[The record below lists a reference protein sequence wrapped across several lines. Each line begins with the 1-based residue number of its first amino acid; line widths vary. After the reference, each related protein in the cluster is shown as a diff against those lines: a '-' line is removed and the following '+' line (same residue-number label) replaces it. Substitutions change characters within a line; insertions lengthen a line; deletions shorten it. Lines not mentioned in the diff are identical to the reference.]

1 VLKTAEVSR
10 AILPGDIFLG
20 LRSDG
25 QRFRRQEQS
34 DKKTW
39 GAGMRSKL
47 HREIKPE
54 RPCMVTGLP
63 GAAGVAKLSAD
74 YLVKQLK
81 GELFEELYSDAFPPH
96 VLIRKDG
103 TVELL
108 RNELYYCKSTK
119 PRNDLIVF
127 TGNTQAVSSE
137 GQYEVANETIA
148 RAKRLGVVKLFAT
161 AAYVVEKPVE
171 KPVVHAAATDTSLL
185 EELEQYE
192 VVPMEAGSITG
203 TNGLLFGLAALQN
216 IPSVCLLS
224 ETPAYTTPTG
234 RFVVDAK
241 AAKALLDVLTRI
253 LTIEIDMKPLEEE
266 AKLSEEF
273 MQRMEEI
280 EQRTID
286 EVRKAATRPPKEQM
300 YV

>member
-1 VLKTAEVSR
+1 
-10 AILPGDIFLG
+10 
-20 LRSDG
+20 
-25 QRFRRQEQS
+25 
-34 DKKTW
+34 
-39 GAGMRSKL
+39 MRSKL
-47 HREIKPE
+47 RAEIKPE

-74 YLVKQLK
+74 YLVKQLG

-96 VLIRKDG
+96 VLIKKDG

-108 RNELYYCKSTK
+108 RNELYYCKNAKSK
-119 PRNDLIVF
+119 NDLIVF

-137 GQYEVANETIA
+137 GQYEVANETIS
-148 RAKRLGVVKLFAT
+148 RAKKLGVVKLFAT

-171 KPVVHAAATDTSLL
+171 TPTVHGAASDPGLI
-185 EELEQYE
+185 EELKQFG
-192 VVPMEAGSITG
+192 VVPIDTGSITG
-203 TNGLLFGLAALQN
+203 TNGLLFGLASLQN

-241 AAKALLDVLTRI
+241 ATKALLEVLTKMLGI
-253 LTIEIDMKPLEEE
+253 DVDMKPLDDE

-273 MQRMEEI
+273 IRRMEEI

-286 EVRKAATRPPKEQM
+286 EVRKAAASRAPKEQM
-300 YV
+300 YT

>member
-1 VLKTAEVSR
+1 
-10 AILPGDIFLG
+10 
-20 LRSDG
+20 
-25 QRFRRQEQS
+25 
-34 DKKTW
+34 
-39 GAGMRSKL
+39 MRSKT
-47 HREIKPE
+47 RMEIKPQ

-74 YLVKQLK
+74 YLVKQLN

-108 RNELYYCKSTK
+108 RNELYYCRNAKSES
-119 PRNDLIVF
+119 DLIVF

-137 GQYEVANETIA
+137 GQYEIANETLA
-148 RAKRLGVVKLFAT
+148 RARRLGVVKLFAT

-171 KPVVHAAATDTSLL
+171 KPVVHGAASDTSLI
-185 EELEQYE
+185 EELKEYG
-192 VVPMEAGSITG
+192 VAPMETGSITG
-203 TNGLLFGLAALQN
+203 TNGLLFGLAALQD
-216 IPSVCLLS
+216 IPSICLLS
-224 ETPAYTTPTG
+224 ETPAYTTATG

-241 AAKALLDVLTRI
+241 AAKALLEVLTKM
-253 LTIEIDMKPLEEE
+253 LGIEIDMKPLDEE

-273 MQRMEEI
+273 TRRMEEI

-286 EVRKAATRPPKEQM
+286 EVRKAAASRSPKEQM
-300 YV
+300 YT

>member
-1 VLKTAEVSR
+1 
-10 AILPGDIFLG
+10 
-20 LRSDG
+20 
-25 QRFRRQEQS
+25 
-34 DKKTW
+34 
-39 GAGMRSKL
+39 MRSRL
-47 HREIKPE
+47 VREIKPE

-81 GELFEELYSDAFPPH
+81 GDLFEELYSDAFPPH

-119 PRNDLIVF
+119 SRNDLIVF

-171 KPVVHAAATDTSLL
+171 TPAVHGAATETSLL
-185 EELEQYE
+185 EELKQYG

-286 EVRKAATRPPKEQM
+286 EVRKAATRQPKEQM

>member
-1 VLKTAEVSR
+1 
-10 AILPGDIFLG
+10 
-20 LRSDG
+20 
-25 QRFRRQEQS
+25 
-34 DKKTW
+34 
-39 GAGMRSKL
+39 MRSRL
-47 HREIKPE
+47 RMEIKPE
-54 RPCMVTGLP
+54 RPYMVTGLP

-108 RNELYYCKSTK
+108 RNELYYCKDSK
-119 PRNDLIVF
+119 SKNDLIVF
-127 TGNTQAVSSE
+127 TGNTQAVSPE

-148 RAKRLGVVKLFAT
+148 RARKLGVVRLFAT
-161 AAYVVEKPVE
+161 AAYVVEKPPE
-171 KPVVHAAATDTSLL
+171 KPRVHGAASDQSLI
-185 EELEQYE
+185 EELKDYG
-192 VVPMEAGSITG
+192 VAPMDAGSITG
-203 TNGLLFGLAALQN
+203 TNGLLFGLATLQG

-234 RFVVDAK
+234 RFLVDAK
-241 AAKALLDVLTRI
+241 AAQALLEVLTKM
-253 LTIEIDMKPLEEE
+253 LQIEIDMKPLEEE

-280 EQRTID
+280 EQRAIE
-286 EVRKAATRPPKEQM
+286 EVRRAAAPRPPKEQM